1 MWPAMWPGYPQPGNS
16 FFEDDPL
23 NQKTA
28 DDYGIVISTSHHEPM
43 QRAMI
48 EWFNSD
54 QGEWS
59 WVVNKEKIRKFF
71 EGGVERAKGFESYF
85 TLGIRGDGDREMEV
99 DDPVA
104 VLEDVISSQREIIKE
119 KCGDPATIRRK
130 VHLFA
135 PMTSADSL
143 ELWALYKEVQQ
154 YYENG
159 LKIPDDVT
167 LLFADD
173 NFGTIRRLPFGDEV
187 HRPGGAGVRS
197 FLSLL

>member
-16 FFEDDPL
+16 FFEDDPM

-28 DDYGIVISTSHHEPM
+28 EDYGIVISTSHHEPM

-59 WVVNKEKIRKFF
+59 WVVNKAKIRKFF
-71 EGGVERAKGFESYF
+71 EEGVERAKGFESYF

-99 DDPVA
+99 DNPIA
-104 VLEDVISSQREIIKE
+104 VLEDVISSQRQIIKD
-119 KCGDPATIRRK
+119 KCGDPTSVRRK
-130 VHLFA
+130 DHCLARFFS
-135 PMTSADSL
+135 TDFL

-187 HRPGGAGVRS
+187 QRAGGAGVRS
-197 FLSLL
+197 YLQLV